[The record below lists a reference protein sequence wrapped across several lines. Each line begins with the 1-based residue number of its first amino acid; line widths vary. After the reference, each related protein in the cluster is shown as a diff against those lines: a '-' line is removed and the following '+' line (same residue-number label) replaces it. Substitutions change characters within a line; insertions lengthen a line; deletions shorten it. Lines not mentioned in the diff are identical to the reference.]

1 MPPAV
6 CAGGPF
12 MVNYRDVSR
21 PDKENRM
28 KNLLTLTLAAAL
40 VLAACGSKS
49 ETFAL
54 KQGTAAYTLA
64 ADLAKISPALAPDKT
79 TVLVETKAFKV
90 TAAEVLQA
98 ARDNLGARSDQLKTA
113 DAAQLKKVVD
123 QAAASLAERKLLL
136 AAAAE
141 AKIMATPDELQQ
153 AMQAQYAQAGGE
165 QAFLDA
171 IKGADISIDHIK
183 TSIQETL
190 LINKL
195 LSGVAEKAAVTE
207 DELRQAYAAESTG
220 DKTASVRHILLM
232 TQGKT
237 EAEKAAAKTKIED
250 ILAQAKAGADF
261 AELAKTYSE
270 DPGSKDNGGLYENFP
285 RGQMVKPF
293 EDAAFSVPVGQ
304 ISGVIETPYGYHIL
318 QVVGRQKETRSF
330 EDARAEIESRLKS
343 GKQNAT
349 VDQFIQGLKDKA
361 KFKLIGL

>member
-1 MPPAV
+1 
-6 CAGGPF
+6 
-12 MVNYRDVSR
+12 
-21 PDKENRM
+21 M
-28 KNLLTLTLAAAL
+28 KNLWTLTLAAAL

-49 ETFAL
+49 KTSGTVTL
-54 KQGTAAYTLA
+54 QQGSPAYALA

-79 TVLVETKAFKV
+79 TVLVETKTFKV

-98 ARDNLGARSDQLKTA
+98 ARDNLGTRSDQLKTA

-123 QAAASLAERKLLL
+123 QAATSLAERKLLL
-136 AAAAE
+136 AAADA
-141 AKIMATPDELQQ
+141 AKVLVTPDELQQ
-153 AMQAQYAQAGGE
+153 AMQSQYAQAGGE
-165 QAFLDA
+165 QPFLDA
-171 IKGADISIDHIK
+171 IKGAEISLDHVK
-183 TSIQETL
+183 TSVRETL

-195 LSGVAEKAAVTE
+195 LSGVAEKSAVTE

-220 DKTASVRHILLM
+220 DKTASVRHILLT
-232 TQGKT
+232 TQGKSD
-237 EAEKAAAKTKIED
+237 AEKAAAKAKIED
-250 ILAQAKAGADF
+250 LLAKAKAGADF

-304 ISGVIETPYGYHIL
+304 LSGVIETPYGYHIL

-343 GKQNAT
+343 GKQNGA
-349 VDQFIQGLKDKA
+349 VEQFVQGLKDKA
-361 KFKLIGL
+361 QFKLIGL